1 MLINIDSVLLYTEN
15 SIYKRDYC
23 SELSEVFSYE
33 RTGMISYIKGIIAD
47 KSEDGVVVETGGI
60 GFGINASVNTVASLP
75 SVGDEAIVY
84 TFMNV
89 KEDDIS
95 LYGFS
100 QKTDIDI
107 FKKLI
112 SVSGIGPKGAL
123 SIMSSLSTDDLVTA
137 IMSGDVKAISAANG
151 IGKKTA
157 ERVILELKDKIDLE
171 ELYTSSANVPA
182 AKLSM
187 EDQNIKD
194 TILALTALGIS
205 SSDAAR
211 AVRSVPDAGEMT
223 AEQLL
228 KAALKNVY

>member
-1 MLINIDSVLLYTEN
+1 
-15 SIYKRDYC
+15 
-23 SELSEVFSYE
+23 
-33 RTGMISYIKGIIAD
+33 MISYIKGIITD
-47 KSEDGVVVETGGI
+47 KTEDGVVIETGGI
-60 GFGINASVNTVASLP
+60 GFGVNASVNTVASLP

-123 SIMSSLSTDDLVTA
+123 SIMSSLSTDDLITA
-137 IMSGDVKAISAANG
+137 IMAGDVKAISAANG

-171 ELYTSSANVPA
+171 ELYTSSANAPS

-205 SSDAAR
+205 ASDAAR
-211 AVRSVPDAGEMT
+211 AVKAVPDAGEMT

-228 KAALKNVY
+228 KASLKNVY

>member
-1 MLINIDSVLLYTEN
+1 
-15 SIYKRDYC
+15 
-23 SELSEVFSYE
+23 
-33 RTGMISYIKGIIAD
+33 MISYIKGIITD
-47 KSEDGVVVETGGI
+47 KTEDGVVIETGGI
-60 GFGINASVNTVASLP
+60 GFGVNASVNTVASLP

-123 SIMSSLSTDDLVTA
+123 SIMSSLSTDDLITA
-137 IMSGDVKAISAANG
+137 IMAGDVKAISAANG

-171 ELYTSSANVPA
+171 ELYTSSANAPSS
-182 AKLSM
+182 KLSM

-205 SSDAAR
+205 ASDAAR
-211 AVRSVPDAGEMT
+211 AVKAVPDAGEMT

-228 KAALKNVY
+228 KASLKNVY

>member
-1 MLINIDSVLLYTEN
+1 
-15 SIYKRDYC
+15 
-23 SELSEVFSYE
+23 
-33 RTGMISYIKGIIAD
+33 MISYIKGIITD
-47 KSEDGVVVETGGI
+47 KTEDGVVIETGGI
-60 GFGINASVNTVASLP
+60 GFGVNASVNTVASLP

-123 SIMSSLSTDDLVTA
+123 SIMSSLSTDDLITA
-137 IMSGDVKAISAANG
+137 IMAGDVKAISAANG

-171 ELYTSSANVPA
+171 ELYTSSANAPS

-194 TILALTALGIS
+194 TILALTALGITA
-205 SSDAAR
+205 SDAAR
-211 AVRSVPDAGEMT
+211 AVKAVPDAGEMT

-228 KAALKNVY
+228 KASLKNVY

>member
-1 MLINIDSVLLYTEN
+1 
-15 SIYKRDYC
+15 
-23 SELSEVFSYE
+23 
-33 RTGMISYIKGIIAD
+33 MISYIKGIITD
-47 KSEDGVVVETGGI
+47 KTEDGVVIETGGI
-60 GFGINASVNTVASLP
+60 GFGVNASVNTVASLP

-123 SIMSSLSTDDLVTA
+123 SIMSSLSTDDLITA
-137 IMSGDVKAISAANG
+137 IMAGDVKAISAANG

-157 ERVILELKDKIDLE
+157 ERVILELKDKINLE
-171 ELYTSSANVPA
+171 ELYTSSANAPS

-205 SSDAAR
+205 ASDAAR
-211 AVRSVPDAGEMT
+211 AVKAVPDAGEMT

>member
-1 MLINIDSVLLYTEN
+1 
-15 SIYKRDYC
+15 
-23 SELSEVFSYE
+23 
-33 RTGMISYIKGIIAD
+33 MISYIKGIITD
-47 KSEDGVVVETGGI
+47 KTEDGVVIETGGI
-60 GFGINASVNTVASLP
+60 GFGVNASVNTVASLP

-100 QKTDIDI
+100 QKKDIDI

-123 SIMSSLSTDDLVTA
+123 SIMSSLSTDDLITA
-137 IMSGDVKAISAANG
+137 IMAGDVKAISAANG

-171 ELYTSSANVPA
+171 ELYTSSANAPS

-205 SSDAAR
+205 ASDAAR
-211 AVRSVPDAGEMT
+211 AVKAVPDAGEMT

-228 KAALKNVY
+228 KASLKNVY

>member
-1 MLINIDSVLLYTEN
+1 
-15 SIYKRDYC
+15 
-23 SELSEVFSYE
+23 
-33 RTGMISYIKGIIAD
+33 MISYIKGIITD
-47 KSEDGVVVETGGI
+47 KTEDGVVIETGGI
-60 GFGINASVNTVASLP
+60 GFGVNASVNTVASLP
-75 SVGDEAIVY
+75 SVGGEAIVY

-123 SIMSSLSTDDLVTA
+123 SIMSSLSTDDLITA
-137 IMSGDVKAISAANG
+137 IMAGDVKAISAANG

-171 ELYTSSANVPA
+171 ELYTSSANAPS

-194 TILALTALGIS
+194 TILALTALGITA
-205 SSDAAR
+205 SDAAR
-211 AVRSVPDAGEMT
+211 AVKAVPDAGEMT

-228 KAALKNVY
+228 KASLKNVY

>member
-1 MLINIDSVLLYTEN
+1 
-15 SIYKRDYC
+15 
-23 SELSEVFSYE
+23 
-33 RTGMISYIKGIIAD
+33 MISYIKGIITD
-47 KSEDGVVVETGGI
+47 KTEDGVVIETGGI
-60 GFGINASVNTVASLP
+60 GFGVNASVNTVASLP
-75 SVGDEAIVY
+75 AVGDEAIVY

-123 SIMSSLSTDDLVTA
+123 SIMSSLSTDDLITA
-137 IMSGDVKAISAANG
+137 IMAGDVKAISAANG

-171 ELYTSSANVPA
+171 ELYTSSANAPS

-194 TILALTALGIS
+194 TILALTALGITA
-205 SSDAAR
+205 SDAAR
-211 AVRSVPDAGEMT
+211 AVKAVPDAGEMT

-228 KAALKNVY
+228 KASLKNVY

>member
-1 MLINIDSVLLYTEN
+1 
-15 SIYKRDYC
+15 
-23 SELSEVFSYE
+23 
-33 RTGMISYIKGIIAD
+33 MISYIKGIITD
-47 KSEDGVVVETGGI
+47 KTEDGVVIETGGI
-60 GFGINASVNTVASLP
+60 GFGVNASVNTVASLP
-75 SVGDEAIVY
+75 SVGGEAIVY

-123 SIMSSLSTDDLVTA
+123 SIMSSLSTDDLITA
-137 IMSGDVKAISAANG
+137 IMAGDVKAISAANG

-171 ELYTSSANVPA
+171 ELYTSSANAPS

-205 SSDAAR
+205 ASDAAR
-211 AVRSVPDAGEMT
+211 AVKAVPDAGEMT

-228 KAALKNVY
+228 KASLKNVY

>member
-1 MLINIDSVLLYTEN
+1 
-15 SIYKRDYC
+15 
-23 SELSEVFSYE
+23 
-33 RTGMISYIKGIIAD
+33 MISYIKGIITD
-47 KSEDGVVVETGGI
+47 KTEDGVVIETGGI
-60 GFGINASVNTVASLP
+60 GFGVNASVNTVASLP

-123 SIMSSLSTDDLVTA
+123 SIMSSLSTDDLITA
-137 IMSGDVKAISAANG
+137 IMAGDVKAISAANG

-171 ELYTSSANVPA
+171 ELYTSSANAPS

-194 TILALTALGIS
+194 TILALTALGITA
-205 SSDAAR
+205 SDAAR
-211 AVRSVPDAGEMT
+211 AVKAVPDAGKMT

-228 KAALKNVY
+228 KASLKNVY